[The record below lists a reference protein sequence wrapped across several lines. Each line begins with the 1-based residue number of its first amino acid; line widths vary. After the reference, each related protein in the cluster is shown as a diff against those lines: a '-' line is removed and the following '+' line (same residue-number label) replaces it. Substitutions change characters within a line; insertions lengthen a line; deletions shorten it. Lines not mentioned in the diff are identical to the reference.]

1 MSNEQTYNGWKN
13 YQTWVVNLW
22 FDNDGFNEMFEE
34 WAKECIE
41 DNLDSGDASDIRS
54 NAKYDLAKRIEEYA
68 DELQEMSNIQTS
80 GMFADLLT
88 NALGNVYWDE
98 IAEHYTDEV
107 ELWST
112 GYNMPGCLPD
122 NDPQFFTDFD
132 DAQSSI
138 VETMRGY
145 AEEMDLSCER
155 ESKELESLADAFE
168 ESKEQ
173 ELSQQGANGLVYWI
187 NKA

>member
-1 MSNEQTYNGWKN
+1 MQNDQTYNGWKN

-54 NAKYDLAKRIEEYA
+54 DAKYDLSKRIEEYA

-88 NALGNVYWDE
+88 NALDNVYWDE

-122 NDPQFFTDFD
+122 TDPQFFTDFD

-138 VETMRGY
+138 VDTMRGH
-145 AEEMDLSCER
+145 ADECMDDENIDAMQA
-155 ESKELESLADAFE
+155 LAVAFE
-168 ESKEQ
+168 ESAEQ